1 MLNLS
6 KIVILVSPLTQ
17 NTLKIV
23 FWLKVMRIL
32 IPFLSKQFLLF
43 LLTVIAFTTEAHGRG
58 TKSTPSNG
66 DKKLKIQYVTIK
78 KMTDSNF
85 KTIREMFNK
94 GGKTERFRCVARDNP
109 DNRAGTYFILGLSKP
124 TTSLPKDLS
133 VKVQLIESLKD
144 GVKCFICPVQEQRSC
159 LLSEIFC
166 GITSVNIN
174 HKKISA
180 WKVEILDKDNNVL
193 ACRESFMWK

>member
-1 MLNLS
+1 
-6 KIVILVSPLTQ
+6 
-17 NTLKIV
+17 
-23 FWLKVMRIL
+23 
-32 IPFLSKQFLLF
+32 
-43 LLTVIAFTTEAHGRG
+43 
-58 TKSTPSNG
+58 
-66 DKKLKIQYVTIK
+66 
-78 KMTDSNF
+78 
-85 KTIREMFNK
+85 
-94 GGKTERFRCVARDNP
+94 VARDNP

-124 TTSLPKDLS
+124 TTSLPKNLS
-133 VKVQLIESLKD
+133 VKIQLIESLKD

-166 GITSVNIN
+166 GITSANID

>member
-1 MLNLS
+1 M
-6 KIVILVSPLTQ
+6 KIAILVSPLTQ

-32 IPFLSKQFLLF
+32 TRLLSKQFSLF
-43 LLTVIAFTTEAHGRG
+43 LLLIAFTTKAHGNG
-58 TKSTPSNG
+58 MKNTPSNG

-94 GGKTERFRCVARDNP
+94 RRETERFRCVARDNH

-124 TTSLPKDLS
+124 TTSLPKNLS

-144 GVKCFICPVQEQRSC
+144 GIKCFICPVQEQRSC

-166 GITSVNIN
+166 GITSVNID